1 MTTTA
6 DDAVPFWRRG
16 KGIAAVL
23 LVIVLALALIIFV
36 RRGGHDDAEGAN
48 TLRIGDQRGGVQ
60 ALLRAAGEL
69 DDVPY
74 RIEWALFPAASPLLE
89 ALGAQAIDIGG
100 AGGAPFAFA
109 FASGSKI
116 RAVYAYRPES
126 ARTGKASAIV
136 VRKDS
141 PIRTLAD
148 LKGRKLAT
156 IRGSAGQDLA
166 LKLLEKA
173 GLQPNDVQWVYL
185 HNGESKAALAAGSID
200 AWSTWGSYVGI
211 AVLED
216 GDRILADGAGV
227 STGVGF
233 YVATD
238 KAIAGKHAILAD
250 FVQRLTRARHWA
262 TLHPSEY
269 AAELA
274 RETRLPFQV
283 AFFSISS
290 YLGPTVPID
299 DRLVAEQAGIFE
311 RYHRAGIIPN
321 VPDVRGGYDPSF
333 NAAVKIAQAA
343 TAG

>member
-1 MTTTA
+1 MTT
-6 DDAVPFWRRG
+6 DRKDAVPFWRSG
-16 KGIAAVL
+16 KAIAAFAGL
-23 LVIVLALALIIFV
+23 IVLAFALFFAT
-36 RRGGHDDAEGAN
+36 RDGDDRAAQEAA
-48 TLRIGDQRGGVQ
+48 TLKIGDQRGGVQ

-69 DDVPY
+69 DHVPY
-74 RIEWALFPAASPLLE
+74 KIEWALFPAASPLLE
-89 ALGAQAIDIGG
+89 ALGAEAIDIGG
-100 AGGAPFAFA
+100 VGGAPFAFA

-116 RAVYAYRPES
+116 KAVYAYRPDS

-148 LKGRKLAT
+148 LKGKKLAT

-173 GLQPNDVQWVYL
+173 GLQPNDVEWVYL

-216 GDRILADGAGV
+216 GDRILVDGSGV
-227 STGVGF
+227 PSGVGF
-233 YVATD
+233 YAATD
-238 KAIAGKHAILAD
+238 AAIANKHAILAD
-250 FVQRLTRARHWA
+250 FVERLTRARHWA
-262 TLHPSEY
+262 TLHPREY

-274 RETRLPFQV
+274 KETRLPFEV
-283 AFFSISS
+283 ALFSISS
-290 YLGPTVPID
+290 YLGPTIPID
-299 DRLVAEQAGIFE
+299 DRIVTEQSGIFE

-321 VPDVRGGYDPSF
+321 VPDVRGGYDSSF
-333 NAAVKIAQAA
+333 NDAVKRAQAA
-343 TAG
+343 P